1 MSKLIKENVKS
12 ILSTLANESPD
23 SVGTIERSGP
33 ELQELTELTPTEIND
48 AATILEESGYVE
60 LFRYLGTSPFDFGEI
75 SLLPRGKYEYERVA
89 EKKAVSQTTE
99 AEIFRPPVPVGSPY
113 GFNDEDWE
121 IVAEAKGRPGQL
133 RVVFGFQFEST
144 HYDTESLKQNVEKMF
159 QNAVEAYN
167 KLPDATTAELIFQPL
182 AAGYGE
188 HLFNEIVRDIISA
201 DIAVFDTSDLNPN
214 VMLEMGVA
222 LTWGVRVLPIK
233 EENCPEPPSD
243 ISGQTWAKYR
253 DSGSEFVDSGHKNKL
268 SRMVERAA
276 RKKGRR

>member
-1 MSKLIKENVKS
+1 MAKSIQENAAS
-12 ILSTLANESPD
+12 ILSTLANESPE
-23 SVGTIERSGP
+23 VEISGP
-33 ELQELTELTPTEIND
+33 KLQELTELTPAEIND
-48 AATILEESGYVE
+48 AVTILEESGYVE
-60 LFRYLGTSPFDFGEI
+60 LFRYMGTTPFDFGEI
-75 SLLPRGKYEYERVA
+75 VLRPRGRYEYERMT

-121 IVAEAKGRPGQL
+121 IVAEVKGRPGQL
-133 RVVFGFQFEST
+133 HVVFGFQFEST
-144 HYDTESLKQNVEKMF
+144 HYDTENLKQNVEEMF

-167 KLPDATTAELIFQPL
+167 KLPDAATVELIFQPL

-243 ISGQTWAKYR
+243 ISGQTWVKYR
-253 DSGSEFVDSGHKNKL
+253 GSGSEFVDSGHKNKL
-268 SRMVERAA
+268 YRMVERAA
-276 RKKGRR
+276 RKKGRI

>member
-1 MSKLIKENVKS
+1 MAKSIQENAAS
-12 ILSTLANESPD
+12 ILSTLANESPE
-23 SVGTIERSGP
+23 VEISGP
-33 ELQELTELTPTEIND
+33 KLQELTELTPAEING
-48 AATILEESGYVE
+48 AVTILEESGYVE
-60 LFRYLGTSPFDFGEI
+60 LFRYMGTTPFDFGEI
-75 SLLPRGKYEYERVA
+75 VLRPRGRYEYERMT

-121 IVAEAKGRPGQL
+121 IVAEAKGRLGQL

-144 HYDTESLKQNVEKMF
+144 HYDTESLKQNVEEMF
-159 QNAVEAYN
+159 QNTVEAYN
-167 KLPDATTAELIFQPL
+167 KLPDAATVELIFQPL

-243 ISGQTWAKYR
+243 ISGQTWVKYR
-253 DSGSEFVDSGHKNKL
+253 GSGSEFVDSGHKNKL
-268 SRMVERAA
+268 YRMVERAA
-276 RKKGRR
+276 RKKGRI